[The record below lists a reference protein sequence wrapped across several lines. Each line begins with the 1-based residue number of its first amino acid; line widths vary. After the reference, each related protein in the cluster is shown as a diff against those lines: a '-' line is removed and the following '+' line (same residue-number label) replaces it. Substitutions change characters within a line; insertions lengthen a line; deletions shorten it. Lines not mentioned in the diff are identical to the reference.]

1 LFRDQRAHD
10 AECATFAEIESFGSA
25 PGRSGLPVI
34 VGLVPAEGMGA
45 DRVWWA
51 VATSEFPHCGERG
64 FRADYPEAGTYGSVG

>member
-1 LFRDQRAHD
+1 M
-10 AECATFAEIESFGSA
+10 
-25 PGRSGLPVI
+25 I